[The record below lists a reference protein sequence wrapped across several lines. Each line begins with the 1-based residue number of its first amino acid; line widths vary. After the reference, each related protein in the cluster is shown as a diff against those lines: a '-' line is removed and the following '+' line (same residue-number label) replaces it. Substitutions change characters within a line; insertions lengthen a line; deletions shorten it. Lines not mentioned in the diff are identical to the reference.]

1 MPKRND
7 RVAPPPGDGEWD
19 VRFGTSDAA
28 KGWESLCTQAA
39 GNTLKA
45 WRTLR
50 SQPRAIPPSG
60 RHHQLKGALATDAG
74 LEQWQIEVTGGGRI
88 HYVID
93 DDKHTVFIRAAS
105 TGHPKKTE

>member
-7 RVAPPPGDGEWD
+7 RVAPPPGDDEWD

-28 KGWESLCTQAA
+28 KGWESLCNQARC
-39 GNTLKA
+39 NTHKA
-45 WRTLR
+45 WQILR
-50 SQPRAIPPSG
+50 STPRVIPPTA
-60 RHHQLKGALATDAG
+60 RHHQLKGNLGIDGG

-93 DDKHTVFIRAAS
+93 DDKRTVFIKAAS